1 MKAFTSILDIIAN
14 GAGVPNLVKLAQMV
28 TFPKVIGAHGEIR
41 PEARDFTF
49 VSNLVQLCI
58 IAMCGNVGELVQ
70 FSR

>member
-49 VSNLVQLCI
+49 VSNLVQ
-58 IAMCGNVGELVQ
+58 
-70 FSR
+70 